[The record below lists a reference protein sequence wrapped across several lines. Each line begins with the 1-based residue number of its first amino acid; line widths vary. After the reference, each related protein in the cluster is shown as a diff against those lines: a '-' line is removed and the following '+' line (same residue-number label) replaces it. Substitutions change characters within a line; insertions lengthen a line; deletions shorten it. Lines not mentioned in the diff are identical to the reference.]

1 MKGALHNCLVG
12 GHLHQILSSR
22 RRSPMMRLVNFL
34 SGLVIGLFLG
44 GLVAALLAPQSGPQT
59 QERLRR
65 RIEAVA
71 GEARRA
77 AEMTRADAYARLAD
91 LKTRQND

>member
-1 MKGALHNCLVG
+1 
-12 GHLHQILSSR
+12 
-22 RRSPMMRLVNFL
+22 MMRLVNFL
-34 SGLVIGLFLG
+34 SGFVVGLVLG

-65 RIEAVA
+65 RVELVV

-77 AEMTRADAYARLAD
+77 AETTRADAYARLAD
-91 LKTRQND
+91 LKTRQSD